1 MSMHGQRHCNVA
13 SFVRLDARCS
23 QKAVV
28 CLVSFKTRIDFIDR
42 LPFLLVTLE
51 DFSRWGVR
59 GENYVYVSRLI
70 IIMDMTHL
78 SSSSG
83 EILREQKK
91 SRGRS

>member
-13 SFVRLDARCS
+13 RFVRLDAPCS

-51 DFSRWGVR
+51 DFSR
-59 GENYVYVSRLI
+59 
-70 IIMDMTHL
+70 
-78 SSSSG
+78 
-83 EILREQKK
+83 
-91 SRGRS
+91 